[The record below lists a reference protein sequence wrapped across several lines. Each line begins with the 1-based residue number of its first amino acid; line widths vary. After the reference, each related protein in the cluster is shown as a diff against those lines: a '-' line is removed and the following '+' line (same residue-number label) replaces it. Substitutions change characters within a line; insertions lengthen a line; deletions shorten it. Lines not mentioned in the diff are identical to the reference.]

1 MVVYIPENK
10 VDVLKSMLFTDQAI
24 EELTSNIESLKS
36 CLPDERGVI
45 FFQFATDY
53 INEQL
58 LKGISFE
65 QAVSDWLKDAELIY
79 QAMYKE
85 RKQFELYDATAVISW
100 PEQFA
105 THFQGQDIF
114 KIKVDNEITQSSNKK
129 KVIDLESVFSVVGT
143 KTLFEIRH
151 LEDSLRLMS
160 KGPQYGLI
168 TELNSL
174 NSCYQKIKKQIENL
188 DDVQKE
194 NEMIIRNLHSV
205 QEELERV
212 LIKKNELEN
221 SKLQLGNKLK
231 KLINR
236 QTWKS
241 WKSWRITKPL
251 RVIYR
256 LLRGKPLRS
265 KNRKAR

>member
-10 VDVLKSMLFTDQAI
+10 MDVLKSILFTDQAI

-36 CLPDERGVI
+36 CLPDKRGVI

-79 QAMYKE
+79 QAMYKK
-85 RKQFELYDATAVISW
+85 RKQFELYDATAVICW

-105 THFQGQDIF
+105 SHFQGQDIF

-129 KVIDLESVFSVVGT
+129 AIELESVFAVVGT
-143 KTLFEIRH
+143 KTLSEIKH

-168 TELNSL
+168 TELSTL
-174 NSCYQKIKKQIENL
+174 SCCYQQIKKQIENV
-188 DDVQKE
+188 DDVLKE

-212 LIKKNELEN
+212 LIKKNELEKI
-221 SKLQLGNKLK
+221 KLQLGNKLK
-231 KLINR
+231 KIINR
-236 QTWKS
+236 QVWKS

-265 KNRKAR
+265 KSRKAR